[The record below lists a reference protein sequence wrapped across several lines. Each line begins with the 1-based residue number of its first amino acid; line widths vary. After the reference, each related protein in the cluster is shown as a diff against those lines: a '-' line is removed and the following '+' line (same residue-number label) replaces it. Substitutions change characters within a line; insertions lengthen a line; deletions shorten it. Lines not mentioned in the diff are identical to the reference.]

1 MTKAVVQ
8 RKEIQVDSKQ
18 KFFQP
23 IGLNL
28 SFYLFIL
35 PFEIFSTLKVMSLNY
50 SLSFYYQSF
59 LWGGSSTLS
68 TEYYILGSYN
78 CESESSYFEADKT
91 QRIFVFIFSPIKFC
105 SLLSWACISLVFLEC
120 EFYSVRRPVFSNKSY
135 VPVTRFFVLFCFT
148 D

>member
-18 KFFQP
+18 NFFQP

-35 PFEIFSTLKVMSLNY
+35 PFEIFSTLQSCPLITLY
-50 SLSFYYQSF
+50 PFTISF

-120 EFYSVRRPVFSNKSY
+120 ESYSVRRPVFSNKSY

-148 D
+148 N